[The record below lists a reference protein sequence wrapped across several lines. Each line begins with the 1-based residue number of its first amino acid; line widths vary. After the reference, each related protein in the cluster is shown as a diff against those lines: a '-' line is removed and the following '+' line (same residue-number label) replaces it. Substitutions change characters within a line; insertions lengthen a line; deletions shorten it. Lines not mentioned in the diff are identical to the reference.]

1 MDKKYTWNTEAL
13 FENMQ
18 AWEQAFQDTE
28 NTYTKYDYAKFY
40 GKLSDKATL
49 LQCLRLSD
57 EMGSKLEKL
66 YMYAHLCHDVDVRV
80 SETTSA
86 VARVS
91 ALASKLFSEFA
102 FVEPELTA
110 LDEQTLQAFI
120 ADKDFAD
127 YDYKLSRII
136 KDKAHVLTA
145 KEEKLLALGSD
156 VMGGFR
162 DVFMM
167 LDNANLNL
175 PKATYNGE
183 EMQISHGMYG
193 LVLRAGN
200 AEERKEWFK
209 KYYSA
214 YISLIDTITQTY
226 YGNVK
231 KGVFYKTVRGYD
243 SCLAMALSGEDVEP
257 IVYDNLI
264 KATHDALPVMHD
276 YISFRKQALGM
287 QEQHMYD
294 VYVPLV
300 DNAELALSFDEAYD
314 LVVEGLAPLGKSYQD
329 LLVKGKEERWIDV
342 YETTGKRSGAYSA
355 GVYEAP
361 HPFVLLNYQPTLSN
375 VFTIAHEMGHAL
387 HTYKS
392 NSAQPYSK
400 ANYTIFLAEI
410 ASTVNEVLLLK
421 YLYKKSTD
429 VKTKKYLL
437 NYYLDMIRSTLFR
450 QTHFAEF
457 EQLAHDKAEKGEAL
471 TKETLCQ
478 LYYGLNQKYYGEGI
492 THDKEISY
500 EWARIP
506 HFYNAFYVYKYATG
520 IISAISI
527 VKRILTEG
535 ESAVQDYFAF
545 LSSGGCTD
553 PVSILKKAGVD
564 LTTQTPFEV
573 AMAEFKATLDEFK
586 SLLD

>member
-200 AEERKEWFK
+200 VEERKEWFK

-392 NSAQPYSK
+392 NARRIKRYKNGSK
-400 ANYTIFLAEI
+400 
-410 ASTVNEVLLLK
+410 
-421 YLYKKSTD
+421 
-429 VKTKKYLL
+429 
-437 NYYLDMIRSTLFR
+437 RSR
-450 QTHFAEF
+450 
-457 EQLAHDKAEKGEAL
+457 
-471 TKETLCQ
+471 
-478 LYYGLNQKYYGEGI
+478 Y
-492 THDKEISY
+492 
-500 EWARIP
+500 
-506 HFYNAFYVYKYATG
+506 
-520 IISAISI
+520 
-527 VKRILTEG
+527 
-535 ESAVQDYFAF
+535 
-545 LSSGGCTD
+545 
-553 PVSILKKAGVD
+553 
-564 LTTQTPFEV
+564 
-573 AMAEFKATLDEFK
+573 
-586 SLLD
+586 